1 MPQRYWLGQF
11 MDRSAGTV
19 DNTRRMSLIRKDRY
33 RRDFERAIANTP
45 LRGKQVGARV
55 GETVP

>member
-1 MPQRYWLGQF
+1 
-11 MDRSAGTV
+11 MDRGADSV